1 MAPFTLCSCRAVP
14 GRKGCVGTG
23 SGAAPVATS
32 ASLMSGAAT
41 GRVTA
46 QMAVTRLAVSNT
58 LLLSPVSHPG
68 VVGGCPAQREVGM
81 CLCRGKRPCVLVAS
95 SQHLWWL

>member
-1 MAPFTLCSCRAVP
+1 M
-14 GRKGCVGTG
+14 GTG
-23 SGAAPVATS
+23 SGAAPMATS

-46 QMAVTRLAVSNT
+46 RMAAMRLAVSNT
-58 LLLSPVSHPG
+58 LLLSRVSHPG
-68 VVGGCPAQREVGM
+68 AVGGCPAQREVGM
-81 CLCRGKRPCVLVAS
+81 CLCRGKRPCVLVVAS